1 MAQKKET
8 ITQEEAALLA
18 STSGFTHWGSFPVSG
33 LRFRPEVRE
42 MCAAD
47 KCARYGKTWSCP
59 PACGALEEAREMAAG
74 FTWGILLQTT
84 AELEDDFDVETMMDA
99 ERRQKERL
107 DAFVDALGAQVPRLV
122 MSAGTCT
129 RCDTCTYP
137 DAPCRFPQKLFV
149 SMEAYGLVVSEVCA
163 SADIPYYY
171 GPGTIT
177 YSSCVLFK

>member
-1 MAQKKET
+1 MT
-8 ITQEEAALLA
+8 REEATSIA
-18 STSGFTHWGSFPVSG
+18 SSSGFSHWGMFAVSD
-33 LRFRPEVRE
+33 LQFRPEVRE

-47 KCARYGKTWSCP
+47 QCGRYGKTWSCP
-59 PACGALEEAREMAAG
+59 PACGGLEEAREIAAG
-74 FTWGILLQTT
+74 FTWGIVLQTT

-107 DAFVDALGAQVPRLV
+107 DAFVDALDAGAGRLV

-129 RCDTCTYP
+129 RCEKCTCP
-137 DAPCRFPQKLFV
+137 DAPCRFPEKLFV

-163 SADIPYYY
+163 SAGIPYSY

-177 YSSCVLFK
+177 FSGCVLFA